1 MTTKLLSAL
10 SLALV
15 LAACGGG
22 GGGSSSD
29 DGSTGGGSTG
39 GGSTGGGS
47 TGNDACSRLNS
58 DSFNCATSL
67 RSVVDNAVKPAVN
80 NLQGLVQTLNTTT
93 QAYCSD
99 MSGVNKTAAQDA
111 WKAAMSEWQK
121 LEVMQFGP
129 VGEQR
134 FNFYTWNR
142 NDSCKVDEEVVNS
155 TANGYQLTNNVEP
168 VRFSLDAL
176 DYLLFTGSSNISCPE
191 VNKTAAL
198 RTWDAQGEATRL
210 AERCDYTQL
219 VTAHMVANVAALKT
233 AVDNYDIGASANL
246 QTAADSISDALFYI
260 DKQTK
265 DAKLTE
271 VFPASSA
278 GSYTLSALEFDARNP
293 YGKEAIQANLEG
305 ALAVMDNGM
314 DDYLVAAGQSALATG
329 MKQKLQTAIDA
340 TAAING
346 DIRSI
351 LTGAD
356 AATCINA
363 ASDAS
368 ELEKVCSLDNKIKDF
383 TDDLKGQ
390 FVMTLGFSVPNN
402 AQGDND

>member
-1 MTTKLLSAL
+1 MSVKLWSGIAVSTL
-10 SLALV
+10 LV
-15 LAACGGG
+15 ACGG
-22 GGGSSSD
+22 GGGSSS
-29 DGSTGGGSTG
+29 GGGPATDNCTS
-39 GGSTGGGS
+39 
-47 TGNDACSRLNS
+47 LNS
-58 DSFNCATSL
+58 ESFNCATSL
-67 RSVVDNAVKPAVN
+67 RSVVNNAVKPAVN
-80 NLQGLVQTLNTTT
+80 ELQTALQTLDSTT

-99 MSGVNKTAAQDA
+99 LADDAKKAAAQNA
-111 WKAAMSEWQK
+111 WKVAMDQWQQ

-129 VGEQR
+129 IAEQR
-134 FNFYTWNR
+134 SNFYNWNK

-155 TANGYQLTNNVEP
+155 TAASYQLTNNVEP

-176 DYLLFTGSSNISCPE
+176 DYLLFTTSSNISCPAGTS
-191 VNKTAAL
+191 TAIDN
-198 RTWDAQGEATRL
+198 WNAQSE
-210 AERCDYTQL
+210 AERLSERCAYTQL
-219 VTAHMVANVAALKT
+219 ATAHMVSNVAALKT
-233 AVDNYDIGASANL
+233 AVDNYDIGASSNL
-246 QTAADSISDALFYI
+246 QAAADSISDALFYI

-265 DAKLTE
+265 DAKLTA
-271 VFPASSA
+271 VFPPSGSAAFKLSS
-278 GSYTLSALEFDARNP
+278 LEFDARNP